1 MLDTIYEAFS
11 IVFILLAI
19 VVYVFMIAIIIK
31 MFFSKGRKVTVMVE
45 RYSSNDVNMDPEE
58 EQNQMRTSH
67 ANAHTH
73 VSLVK
78 RQMKRA
84 DEEQKR
90 R

>member
-1 MLDTIYEAFS
+1 MLDTIYDALS

-19 VVYVFMIAIIIK
+19 VVYVFMIAFIIK
-31 MFFSKGRKVTVMVE
+31 MLFSKGRKVTVMVE
-45 RYSSNDVNMDPEE
+45 RYSSNDMKE
-58 EQNQMRTSH
+58 EQNQMSASH
-67 ANAHTH
+67 ANAPHTH

-78 RQMKRA
+78 RQMKRV

>member
-1 MLDTIYEAFS
+1 MLDTIYDALS

-19 VVYVFMIAIIIK
+19 VVYVFMIAFIIK
-31 MFFSKGRKVTVMVE
+31 MLFSKGRKVTVMVE
-45 RYSSNDVNMDPEE
+45 RYSSNDMKE
-58 EQNQMRTSH
+58 EQNQMSASH

-78 RQMKRA
+78 RQMKRV